1 MVQGKDHPSPVAIE
15 MRRGS
20 GTVRKIILCFFA
32 GIFLL
37 CPGAFS
43 GEGADP
49 LLDMPVLGG
58 LTVHQ
63 VGDGLVTVE
72 ITGTSLPRPELRRE
86 RPNELEF
93 FFYNVSL
100 PSGRWEKEY
109 RLPLVRRISIDQ
121 EARGL
126 VMKVET
132 EDVLVLKNLRGT
144 PPANKLVLELSP
156 KDRAS
161 SGVSLVTPPQQAY
174 SSLDPL
180 ANRTPVTLELQGADL
195 RDVFRMLAKTMEMNI
210 ICDPSTPDTPVTLSL
225 KHVPL
230 RDAFSYLMRMYDIR
244 YAVMGKTLLIGR
256 DTDLARTL
264 GKEVTQS
271 YRVAYGDPVK
281 VAALVKDLA
290 RVERVT
296 VDERLRELYV
306 TASPSK
312 LFEVERILQRVD
324 HPGKQVMIQARIVE
338 TKNDNSDSLEAVI
351 SGVYKHW
358 YFAYGAGGGTLGYID
373 TNLVD
378 LYDPDKDEDGI
389 IPIPEGLDV
398 DNITSNTM
406 RMLDAGLN
414 SLVKEDKGEILAR
427 PSVIAVAGEKAS
439 IKLTTQTKYIS
450 GKDEA
455 GNPTYGDVEAGPTLE
470 FLPTIGREN
479 MINLEIKVSTG
490 TVTFKQSGSAL
501 FPEKSSR
508 EVDTRIRVRNGE
520 PFVIGGLFSHNK
532 SENETK
538 FPILGDLPLLG
549 EIFRWRSKTDV
560 TTEVAI
566 IVVPYVLDVPE
577 GAIEKETVLQN
588 ELVMQGY

>member
-1 MVQGKDHPSPVAIE
+1 
-15 MRRGS
+15 MRWI
-20 GTVRKIILCFFA
+20 VRTKMLCCVVLFF
-32 GIFLL
+32 L
-37 CPGAFS
+37 FS
-43 GEGADP
+43 LGVFAAEGADP
-49 LLDMPVLGG
+49 LLDMPVLAG

-63 VGDGLVTVE
+63 VGDGLVSVE
-72 ITGTSLPRPELRRE
+72 ISGTSLPRPELRRE

-100 PSGRWEKEY
+100 PSGRWEKDY
-109 RLPLVRRISIDQ
+109 HLPLVRRISIDQ

-126 VMKVET
+126 VMRVET
-132 EDVLVLKNLRGT
+132 EDALILKNLRGT
-144 PPANKLVLELSP
+144 PPANKLVLELSL
-156 KDRAS
+156 KNRAS
-161 SGVSLVTPPQQAY
+161 SGVTPVAPPQQAY

-180 ANRTPVTLELQGADL
+180 GNRTPVTLELQGADL
-195 RDVFRMLAKTMEMNI
+195 RDVFRMLAKTMNMNVI
-210 ICDPSTPDTPVTLSL
+210 LDPSTPDTPVTLSL

-244 YAVMGKTLLIGR
+244 YAVMGQTLLIGR

-264 GKEVTQS
+264 GKEVTRS
-271 YRVAYGDPVK
+271 YRVAYGDPAA
-281 VAALVKDLA
+281 VAAMLKELV

-306 TASPSK
+306 TASPTK
-312 LFEVERILQRVD
+312 LFEVERILQKVD

-351 SGVYKHW
+351 AGVYKHW
-358 YFAYGAGGGTLGYID
+358 HFAYGAGGATLGYID
-373 TNLVD
+373 TNLWQE
-378 LYDPDKDEDGI
+378 YDPDKDGEGI
-389 IPIPEGLDV
+389 IPIPDGVDV
-398 DNITSNTM
+398 DNITTNTM

-414 SLVKEDKGEILAR
+414 SLVKEDKGEVLAR
-427 PSVIAVAGEKAS
+427 PSVITVAGEKAS

-490 TVTFKQSGSAL
+490 SVTFKQSGSAL

-508 EVDTRIRVRNGE
+508 EVDTQIRVRNGE

-549 EIFRWRSKTDV
+549 EIFRWRTKSDTV
-560 TTEVAI
+560 TEVAI
-566 IVVPYVLDVPE
+566 IVVPYVLDIPE
-577 GAIEKETVLQN
+577 GPVENETVLKN

>member
-1 MVQGKDHPSPVAIE
+1 MLCCVALVFLFS
-15 MRRGS
+15 S
-20 GTVRKIILCFFA
+20 GVFA
-32 GIFLL
+32 
-37 CPGAFS
+37 A
-43 GEGADP
+43 EGADP
-49 LLDMPVLGG
+49 LLDMPVLAG

-63 VGDGLVTVE
+63 VGDGLVSVE
-72 ITGTSLPRPELRRE
+72 ISGTSLPRPELRRE

-100 PSGRWEKEY
+100 PSGRWEKDY
-109 RLPLVRRISIDQ
+109 HLPLVRRIAIDQ

-126 VMKVET
+126 VMRVET
-132 EDVLVLKNLRGT
+132 EDALILKNLRGT
-144 PPANKLVLELSP
+144 PPANKLVLELSL
-156 KDRAS
+156 KNRAS
-161 SGVSLVTPPQQAY
+161 SGVAPVAPPQQAY

-180 ANRTPVTLELQGADL
+180 GNRTPVTLELQGADL
-195 RDVFRMLAKTMEMNI
+195 RDVFRMLAKTMNMNVI
-210 ICDPSTPDTPVTLSL
+210 LDPSTPDTPVTLSL

-244 YAVMGKTLLIGR
+244 YAVMGQTLLIGR

-264 GKEVTQS
+264 GKEVTRS
-271 YRVAYGDPVK
+271 YRVAYGDPAA
-281 VAALVKDLA
+281 VAAMLKELV

-306 TASPSK
+306 TASPTK
-312 LFEVERILQRVD
+312 LFEVERILQKVD

-351 SGVYKHW
+351 AGVYKHW
-358 YFAYGAGGGTLGYID
+358 HFAYGAGGATLGYID
-373 TNLVD
+373 TNLWQE
-378 LYDPDKDEDGI
+378 YDPDKDEEGI
-389 IPIPEGLDV
+389 IPIPDGIDV
-398 DNITSNTM
+398 DNITTNTM

-414 SLVKEDKGEILAR
+414 SLVKADKGEVLAR
-427 PSVIAVAGEKAS
+427 PSVITVAGEKAS

-490 TVTFKQSGSAL
+490 SVTFKQSGSAL

-549 EIFRWRSKTDV
+549 EIFRWRTKSDTV
-560 TTEVAI
+560 TEVAI
-566 IVVPYVLDVPE
+566 IVVPYVLDIPE
-577 GAIEKETVLQN
+577 GPVENEMVLKN

>member
-1 MVQGKDHPSPVAIE
+1 
-15 MRRGS
+15 MRRI
-20 GTVRKIILCFFA
+20 VRIKMLCCLA
-32 GIFLL
+32 LLFLVSL
-37 CPGAFS
+37 VVFS
-43 GEGADP
+43 AEGADP
-49 LLDMPVLGG
+49 LLDMPVLAG

-63 VGDGLVTVE
+63 AGDGLVSVE
-72 ITGTSLPRPELRRE
+72 ISGTSLPRPELRRE

-100 PSGRWEKEY
+100 PSGRWEKDY
-109 RLPLVRRISIDQ
+109 HLPLVRRIAMDQ

-126 VMKVET
+126 VMRVET
-132 EDVLVLKNLRGT
+132 EDALILKNLRGT
-144 PPANKLVLELSP
+144 PPANKLVLELSL
-156 KDRAS
+156 KNRVS
-161 SGVSLVTPPQQAY
+161 SGVTPVAPPQQAY

-180 ANRTPVTLELQGADL
+180 GNRTPVTLELQGADL
-195 RDVFRMLAKTMEMNI
+195 RDVFRMLAKTMNMNVI
-210 ICDPSTPDTPVTLSL
+210 LDPSTPDTPVTLSL

-244 YAVMGKTLLIGR
+244 YAVMGQTLLIGR

-264 GKEVTQS
+264 GKEVTRS
-271 YRVAYGDPVK
+271 YRVAYGDPAA
-281 VAALVKDLA
+281 VAAMLKELV

-306 TASPSK
+306 TASPTK
-312 LFEVERILQRVD
+312 LFEVERILQKVD

-351 SGVYKHW
+351 AGVYKHW
-358 YFAYGAGGGTLGYID
+358 HFAYGAGGGTLGYID
-373 TNLVD
+373 TNLWEE
-378 LYDPDKDEDGI
+378 YDPDKDGEGI
-389 IPIPEGLDV
+389 IPIPDGVDV
-398 DNITSNTM
+398 DNITTNTM

-414 SLVKEDKGEILAR
+414 SLVKADKGEVLAR
-427 PSVIAVAGEKAS
+427 PSVITVAGEKAS

-490 TVTFKQSGSAL
+490 SVTFKQSGSAL

-538 FPILGDLPLLG
+538 FPILGDIPLLG
-549 EIFRWRSKTDV
+549 EIFRWRTKSDV
-560 TTEVAI
+560 VTEVAI
-566 IVVPYVLDVPE
+566 IVVPYVLDIPE
-577 GAIEKETVLQN
+577 GPVENETVLKN

>member
-1 MVQGKDHPSPVAIE
+1 
-15 MRRGS
+15 MRW
-20 GTVRKIILCFFA
+20 IIRTKVLCFLV
-32 GIFLL
+32 IFSL
-37 CPGAFS
+37 FS
-43 GEGADP
+43 LGTLSAEGADP

-63 VGDGLVTVE
+63 VGDGLVSVE
-72 ITGTSLPRPELRRE
+72 ISGTSLPRPELRRE

-100 PSGRWEKEY
+100 PSGRWEKDY
-109 RLPLVRRISIDQ
+109 GLPLIRRIAIDQ

-126 VMKVET
+126 SMRVET
-132 EDVLVLKNLRGT
+132 EDALILKNLRGT
-144 PPANKLVLELSP
+144 PPANKLVLELSL
-156 KDRAS
+156 KNRVS
-161 SGVSLVTPPQQAY
+161 SGVPLASPPQQAY

-180 ANRTPVTLELQGADL
+180 GNRTPVTLELQGADL
-195 RDVFRMLAKTMEMNI
+195 RDVFRMLAKTMNMNVI
-210 ICDPSTPDTPVTLSL
+210 LDPSTPDTPVTLSL

-244 YAVMGKTLLIGR
+244 YAVMGQTLLIGR

-264 GKEVTQS
+264 GKEVTRS
-271 YRVAYGDPVK
+271 YRVAYGDPAA
-281 VAALVKDLA
+281 VAAMLKELV

-306 TASPSK
+306 TASPAK
-312 LFEVERILQRVD
+312 LFEVERILQKVD

-358 YFAYGAGGGTLGYID
+358 HFAYGAGGATLGYID
-373 TNLVD
+373 TNLWQE
-378 LYDPDKDEDGI
+378 YDPDKDGEGI
-389 IPIPEGLDV
+389 IPIPDGVDV
-398 DNITSNTM
+398 DNITTNTM

-414 SLVKEDKGEILAR
+414 SLVKADKGEVLAR
-427 PSVIAVAGEKAS
+427 PSVITVAGEKAS

-490 TVTFKQSGSAL
+490 SVTFKQSGSAL

-538 FPILGDLPLLG
+538 FPILGDIPLLG
-549 EIFRWRSKTDV
+549 EIFRWRTKSDTV
-560 TTEVAI
+560 TEVAI
-566 IVVPYVLDVPE
+566 IVVPYVLDIPE
-577 GAIEKETVLQN
+577 GPVENETVLQN
-588 ELVMQGY
+588 ELVMRGY

>member
-1 MVQGKDHPSPVAIE
+1 MNMK
-15 MRRGS
+15 RGM
-20 GTVRKIILCFFA
+20 RKIALIFMDGL
-32 GIFLL
+32 FLL
-37 CPGAFS
+37 GLGAFP
-43 GEGADP
+43 GYAAEP
-49 LLDMPVLGG
+49 LLDMPVIGG
-58 LTVHQ
+58 LTLHQ
-63 VGDGLVTVE
+63 VGDGLVT
-72 ITGTSLPRPELRRE
+72 IDIKGTALPCPELRRE

-100 PSGRWEKEY
+100 PSGQWEKEY
-109 RLPLVRRISIDQ
+109 MSSLVRRLRLEQ
-121 EARGL
+121 EPRGL
-126 VMKVET
+126 VLRIET
-132 EDVLVLKNLRGT
+132 EEPLILKNLRGT
-144 PPANKLVLELSP
+144 PPANKMVLELSP
-156 KDRAS
+156 KDRVSFTAPAVAS
-161 SGVSLVTPPQQAY
+161 PEKPY
-174 SSLDPL
+174 SSQDPL

-210 ICDPSTPDTPVTLSL
+210 VCDPSTPDTPVTLSL
-225 KHVPL
+225 HHVPL
-230 RDAFSYLMRMYDIR
+230 QEAFCYLMRMYDIR

-264 GKEVTQS
+264 GKEVTRN
-271 YRVAYGDPVK
+271 YRIAYGDPAK
-281 VAALVKDLA
+281 VATLLKDLA
-290 RVERVT
+290 RIERVT

-306 TASPSK
+306 TASPAK
-312 LFEVERILQRVD
+312 LYEVERILRRVD

-338 TKNDNSDSLEAVI
+338 TKDDNSDSLESVI

-373 TNLVD
+373 TNLWED
-378 LYDPDKDEDGI
+378 YDPDKDEEGL
-389 IPIPEGLDV
+389 IPIPEGVDV
-398 DNITSNTM
+398 ENITSNTM

-549 EIFRWRSKTDV
+549 EIFRWHSKTDV

-566 IVVPYVLDVPE
+566 IVVPYVLDIPE
-577 GAIEKETVLQN
+577 GPVEKEDVLQN
-588 ELVMQGY
+588 ELVTQGY